1 MPVLKRFK
9 VPLYYMNKRGKHI
22 CFNMIDTTLY
32 IKPEQYDI
40 VDAMILGED
49 EKKEKKKQTKKT
61 KSSTMSKFKVTF
73 SSPVTESVKDTI
85 LEVLDQSFR
94 SSKVLSF
101 FRRFMETN
109 IKQKESSPES
119 DLDTL
124 RDIDSTSLLTF
135 RHYKRKA
142 MNSVVIG
149 IKPHPDI
156 PKKYV
161 LSDTL
166 IGFLYNVLMIELN
179 DIVDIKSIKAEYT
192 K

>member
-1 MPVLKRFK
+1 
-9 VPLYYMNKRGKHI
+9 MNKRGKHI

-49 EKKEKKKQTKKT
+49 EETKQSETKQKEEKKKQTKKT
-61 KSSTMSKFKVTF
+61 KSSSMSKFKVTF
-73 SSPVTESVKDTI
+73 SSSVTESTKDTI

-101 FRRFMETN
+101 FRRFMETT

-119 DLDTL
+119 DLDVL
-124 RDIDSTSLLTF
+124 QDIDSKSLLTF

-166 IGFLYNVLMIELN
+166 ISFLYNVLMIELN
-179 DIVDIKSIKAEYT
+179 EIVDIKSIKAEYT